1 MFKEA
6 DLACKV
12 LKVECKVSQKKG
24 IINGFSIQRLLENG
38 FEHIK
43 CFEAAQVY
51 FKVVVYA
58 PDIG

>member
-6 DLACKV
+6 DLTCKG
-12 LKVECKVSQKKG
+12 LKVKCKVSQKKG
-24 IINGFSIQRLLENG
+24 IFKGFSIQRLLENG
-38 FEHIK
+38 FER
-43 CFEAAQVY
+43 FEATRVY